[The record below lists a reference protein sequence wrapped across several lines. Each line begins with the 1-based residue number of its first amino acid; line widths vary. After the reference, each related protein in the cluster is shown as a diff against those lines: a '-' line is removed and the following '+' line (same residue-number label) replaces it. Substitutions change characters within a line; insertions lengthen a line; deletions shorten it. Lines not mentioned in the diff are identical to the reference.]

1 MSNIKNIQKML
12 RGRLRENVSL
22 KDYNT
27 WKVGGK
33 AEYFYEPFNLEDLR
47 LFFELLE
54 NTPIILL
61 GNGSNVLIRDGGIDG
76 CVICLKKTLNNYSY
90 KNEEYIF
97 EAGLSCMKMAQIT
110 ARENYTGL
118 EFLCGIPGSLGG
130 ALAMNAGCYGG
141 NIWDHVLTVSLINN
155 NGEIIKKNKN
165 DFIVGYRNTNLEE
178 NNFFISAVFKLKK
191 NKLENSLDKIKE
203 FLQDRR
209 SKQPTGLL
217 SCGSVFKN
225 PHNMYAAKL
234 IESIGLK
241 GYKIGGAYI
250 SEKHANFIISDKL
263 TKSSDIEKLI
273 NFTKKEVF
281 KKKEVVLETEVKFI
295 GNEL

>member
-1 MSNIKNIQKML
+1 MSNIKNIQKIL

-22 KDYNT
+22 KEYNT

-47 LFFELLE
+47 LFLELLE

-90 KNEEYIF
+90 KNGEYIF

-110 ARENYTGL
+110 SRENYTGL

-165 DFIVGYRNTNLEE
+165 DFIVSYRNTNLEE

-191 NKLENSLDKIKE
+191 NKLENSLEKIKE
-203 FLQDRR
+203 LLKDRR

-225 PHNMYAAKL
+225 PHNMYAAKI

-281 KKKEVVLETEVKFI
+281 KKKDVVLETEVKFI
-295 GNEL
+295 GNQL

>member
-12 RGRLRENVSL
+12 KGKLRENVSL

-27 WKVGGK
+27 WKIGGK
-33 AEYFYEPFNLEDLR
+33 AEYFYEPSDIEDLK
-47 LFFELLE
+47 LFLELLK
-54 NTPIILL
+54 NTPITFL
-61 GNGSNVLIRDGGIDG
+61 GNGSNVLIRDGGISG
-76 CVICLKKTLNNYSY
+76 CVICLKNTLNNYFFKDEGY
-90 KNEEYIF
+90 VF

-110 ARENYTGL
+110 ARENYAGL
-118 EFLCGIPGSLGG
+118 EYLCGIPGSLGG

-141 NIWDHVLTVSLINN
+141 NIWDHVTTVSLINN

-165 DFIVGYRNTNLEE
+165 DIIIGYRNTSLEE
-178 NNFFISAVFKLKK
+178 NNFFISAVFKLRK
-191 NKLENSLDKIKE
+191 NKLKNSLEKIKE

-250 SEKHANFIISDKL
+250 SEKHANFIISDKF
-263 TKSSDIEKLI
+263 TKSIDIEKLI
-273 NFTKKEVF
+273 NFTQQEVL

-295 GNEL
+295 GNKS